1 MDKPNQRGFKTQYI
15 SIVVNKVFG
24 GLKSIG
30 DRISRKYSFRKILIG
45 VMLIVIAG
53 LLLTTY
59 KVNEIKTRAFTVYFG
74 DEEIGIVRDQ
84 EQALNILSDIK
95 RELSNTYNIDIV
107 LKKDISF
114 KDTHAKDDLIVS
126 PAELK
131 SNIKSKMTFLV
142 SGYALL
148 VDNKEIGFVRT
159 KEDLEDIIE
168 TIKKPYLDNIDE
180 NSNIEKV
187 NFIEDV
193 KIEKKDIPLNKLSN
207 KEELLQYIQTGTE
220 EIKTHVVEVGE
231 SLWTIAKIYD
241 MSVEELIEANS
252 DKNPEKL
259 QIGDEI
265 KLLVPKS
272 LLTVETIEEIQ
283 YKEKTDYEV
292 MIEYDDNM
300 YKTEKKVK
308 VKGSEG
314 ESQYIAK
321 ITKHNGKVVEKE
333 ILKEE
338 VIKKPVDELVVQGTK
353 ELPKT
358 AATGVFLMPTR
369 GSISSRY
376 GMRNGRMHRGLDIA
390 ARTGTPIKAADG
402 GKVVYT
408 GRKGAYGNLVEIDH
422 GNGYVTR
429 YAHCHT
435 IKVKKGDRVYK
446 GQVIATVG
454 NTGRSTGS
462 HLHFEVLKNGRNQNP
477 ANFVR

>member
-1 MDKPNQRGFKTQYI
+1 MDKPNHPGLKTHSI
-15 SIVVNKVFG
+15 SIVGSKVFG
-24 GLKSIG
+24 GFSSII
-30 DRISRKYSFRKILIG
+30 DKISGKYSFKKILIG
-45 VMLIVIAG
+45 VMLIVIVG

-59 KVNEIKTRAFTVYFG
+59 KINEIKTRAFTVYFG

-84 EQALNILSDIK
+84 EQALSILSDIK
-95 RELSNTYNIDIV
+95 KELSNTYDIDIV
-107 LKKDISF
+107 FKKDVRF
-114 KDTHAKDDLIVS
+114 EDTHAKDDLIVS

-131 SNIKSKMTFLV
+131 SNIKSRMTFLV
-142 SGYALL
+142 SGYALM
-148 VDNKEIGFVRT
+148 VDNKEIGFART
-159 KEDLEDIIE
+159 KEDLENIIE
-168 TIKKPYLDNIDE
+168 TIKKPYLDGIDE
-180 NSNIEKV
+180 NSDIEKIS
-187 NFIEDV
+187 FIEDV
-193 KIEKKDIPLNKLSN
+193 KIEKKDIPLNKLNN

-220 EIKTHVVEVGE
+220 EVKTHVVEVGE

-241 MSVEELIEANS
+241 MSVEELIEANL

-283 YKEKTDYEV
+283 YTEKTDYEV
-292 MIEYDDNM
+292 KIEYDNNM

-333 ILKEE
+333 ILKEAI
-338 VIKKPVDELVVQGTK
+338 IKKPVDELVVQGTK

-358 AATGVFLMPTR
+358 AATGAFLMPTR

-422 GNGYVTR
+422 GNGYITR
-429 YAHCHT
+429 YAHCNT

-446 GQVIATVG
+446 GQVVATVG

-477 ANFVR
+477 ANYVR